1 MERAL
6 FGSEH
11 DASTQDGHVS
21 RNLSEIR
28 STFLNSLHMADPLL
42 TSSPHRLMMTS
53 ALPYANGPIHIGHV
67 AGAYLPG
74 DIRARYER
82 LAGNDVLW
90 VCGSDEHG
98 AAITLRAK
106 KDGLTPRDIVDRYHG
121 EMQHAFEGLD
131 LSFDHYSRTS
141 SPKHHQNAQD
151 FFKTLLDKG
160 SFEVKTEAQFYDPE
174 AQQFLADRYIIGT
187 CPKCTADGAYGDQCE
202 KCGSALSPNDL
213 IQPKSTLSGATPIL
227 KDTTLWYLPMGR
239 HEGWLKDYIEKG
251 LFEGQPHHDPQTW
264 KAHVTGQ
271 CRSWIDGGLQ
281 SRAMTRDLDWGVSVP
296 VEGAEGKVLYV
307 WLDAPIGYITATMEW
322 AEKNGKDWRDWWQ
335 SKDAELVH
343 YIGKDNIVF
352 HCLIFPILLR
362 EHGGYN
368 LPTNVPANAF
378 MNLEGDKISTSRN
391 WAVWVSEY
399 LEQFPGKSDEMRYVL
414 ASIMP
419 EQKDSEFTWTDY
431 RERINNELADVL
443 GNFINRV
450 VVLTQKYY
458 QGQVP
463 EALGSASESADDAI
477 IEALQTAP
485 ERIGALI
492 QRNRFREALHEAMGV
507 ARLGNKYM
515 TEQEPWKVQK
525 TNPERTAVILH
536 HCIQVAGICSVVLEP
551 FIPRTAKKI
560 QGAFG
565 VENATWSSAAADM
578 IPEGRTLNPLPILFE
593 KVEESVVQA
602 QLEKLQ
608 ASRAETETSV
618 QPIKE
623 EMTFDDFQKLDLR
636 VGEVIACE
644 RVPKA
649 NKLLNLTIR
658 TGLDERTVLSGIAE
672 HFEPEQVVGRRV
684 TVLVNLAPRTM
695 RGIES
700 QGMVLMAETADG
712 GLRFVTPEEGTAA
725 GDVIS

>member
-1 MERAL
+1 
-6 FGSEH
+6 
-11 DASTQDGHVS
+11 
-21 RNLSEIR
+21 
-28 STFLNSLHMADPLL
+28 
-42 TSSPHRLMMTS
+42 MTS

-296 VEGAEGKVLYV
+296 VEGAEGKVVDFDLLKQELSHAVVEGNKERYRLEWPGKRQAIV
-307 WLDAPIGYITATMEW
+307 TA
-322 AEKNGKDWRDWWQ
+322 
-335 SKDAELVH
+335 
-343 YIGKDNIVF
+343 
-352 HCLIFPILLR
+352 
-362 EHGGYN
+362 N
-368 LPTNVPANAF
+368 LPTTKTLRPVREDSVDFDNTENLYIEGD
-378 MNLEGDKISTSRN
+378 NLEVLKLLQESYLGKIKMIYIDPPYNT
-391 WAVWVSEY
+391 
-399 LEQFPGKSDEMRYVL
+399 GKDFVYKDNFSKDVQEEL
-414 ASIMP
+414 IESG
-419 EQKDSEFTWTDY
+419 QKDEFSQRLIANPETAGRYHSDWLSMMYPRLKLARNLLSKDGA
-431 RERINNELADVL
+431 IFISVDDNELSNLKKVCKILCTRSA
-443 GNFINRV
+443 
-450 VVLTQKYY
+450 YY
-458 QGQVP
+458 EKTSMQNVW
-463 EALGSASESADDAI
+463 
-477 IEALQTAP
+477 
-485 ERIGALI
+485 
-492 QRNRFREALHEAMGV
+492 MG
-507 ARLGNKYM
+507 L
-515 TEQEPWKVQK
+515 
-525 TNPERTAVILH
+525 
-536 HCIQVAGICSVVLEP
+536 
-551 FIPRTAKKI
+551 
-560 QGAFG
+560 
-565 VENATWSSAAADM
+565 
-578 IPEGRTLNPLPILFE
+578 
-593 KVEESVVQA
+593 
-602 QLEKLQ
+602 
-608 ASRAETETSV
+608 
-618 QPIKE
+618 
-623 EMTFDDFQKLDLR
+623 
-636 VGEVIACE
+636 
-644 RVPKA
+644 
-649 NKLLNLTIR
+649 
-658 TGLDERTVLSGIAE
+658 
-672 HFEPEQVVGRRV
+672 
-684 TVLVNLAPRTM
+684 
-695 RGIES
+695 
-700 QGMVLMAETADG
+700 
-712 GLRFVTPEEGTAA
+712 
-725 GDVIS
+725 

>member
-11 DASTQDGHVS
+11 DASTQDDHVS

-121 EMQHAFEGLD
+121 EMQHEFEGLD

-239 HEGWLKDYIEKG
+239 HEEWLKDYIEKG

-578 IPEGRTLNPLPILFE
+578 IPAGRTLNPLPILFE